1 MKHGL
6 SFFTFFFFLCW
17 MHKQAANHLF
27 PPFCVIFVSLCYCNC
42 LIWNNRCELIG
53 ANLEGSV
60 LDKANLQ
67 SANLQGM

>member
-1 MKHGL
+1 VDFSYACIKNANFSSAYL
-6 SFFTFFFFLCW
+6 RKAKFRLTEATCSSF
-17 MHKQAANHLF
+17 QSANLHE
-27 PPFCVIFVSLCYCNC
+27 
-42 LIWNNRCELIG
+42 CELIG